1 MVEQGR
7 GRHIVTT
14 LAFGYPP
21 SFSLVS
27 RARLQCSE
35 LPEAGDTRID
45 PCLRYVWNSEVE
57 SDHPLSGSGRLP
69 FGSVLMFSSA
79 STDY

>member
-1 MVEQGR
+1 M
-7 GRHIVTT
+7 TT

-69 FGSVLMFSSA
+69 FGSVPMLFQCS
-79 STDY
+79 